1 MAAALLLCIGMA
13 QAAAPVPQENPA
25 VDTLK
30 AKKPVAAPK
39 PAAKAEAAPDSAGT
53 TILGEQDSDVG
64 LYLTPWKEE
73 HADNIDPPPGLFS
86 QAPQDVDPR
95 SFGRSARDAVS
106 VDAYRR
112 QQMDPNR

>member
-1 MAAALLLCIGMA
+1 VKRAVLLLWCACSAA
-13 QAAAPVPQENPA
+13 QPSAPAAPLAAPSENPA

-30 AKKPVAAPK
+30 AKQPPAHAAG
-39 PAAKAEAAPDSAGT
+39 EAGT
-53 TILGEQDSDVG
+53 TIVGEQDSDVG

-73 HADNIDPPPGLFS
+73 HADNIDPPPGLFN
-86 QAPQDVDPR
+86 QAPQPVD
-95 SFGRSARDAVS
+95 ARRFSRMVRDSVS